1 MDTSALIWL
10 VVAWIATEAIAFW
23 CGAAW
28 ATRRVRAEDAG
39 AELRR
44 VIREV
49 SGARGPQE
57 LVEVLE
63 DIRRR

>member
-23 CGAAW
+23 C
-28 ATRRVRAEDAG
+28 G